1 MPVDLGPPVGANAP
15 DFTLPQDI
23 DTSLT
28 LSELVRSKPVLVL
41 FYVADFGM
49 ICSIEMKT
57 FQKRLPEFEPMCQL
71 VGISTNSVRSH
82 GDWGMGLGL
91 GFPLLSD
98 LDMLVC
104 QDWGVLVEDGT
115 YMDGLAYRSAF
126 LVDADMVVRY
136 KWIPDDPSYEP
147 DYDRL
152 LAEVR
157 KLDAQ
162 T

>member
-1 MPVDLGPPVGANAP
+1 MTVDLGPPVGSIAP

-23 DTSLT
+23 NSSLT
-28 LSELVRSKPVLVL
+28 LSELVKNKPVLVL

-57 FQKRLPEFEPMCQL
+57 FQKRLSEFKPMCQL
-71 VGISTNSVRSH
+71 VGISTNSVHSH

-91 GFPLLSD
+91 DFPLLSD
-98 LDMLVC
+98 LDMQAS

-126 LVDADMVVRY
+126 LVDTNMIVRF
-136 KWIPDDPSYEP
+136 KWIPDDPSQEP
-147 DYDRL
+147 DYDNL

-157 KLDAQ
+157 KLHAQ